1 MLKINKKLSKKGF
14 TLVELMVA
22 LAILGIAA
30 LGIFQAYTVGFQSM
44 TDAKDRTVAT
54 NIAQKKLEEVKNSV
68 KVAYPYYSIGYQ
80 ELNGKTFTI
89 IVATNS
95 KAENLEQ
102 VYRHGKLEK

>member
-1 MLKINKKLSKKGF
+1 MLNKILLRKIKFPLSLRGAKQRSNLKGF
-14 TLVELMVA
+14 SLIELMVA

-68 KVAYPYYSIGYQ
+68 QVAYPYYSIGEE
-80 ELNGKTFTI
+80 ELNG
-89 IVATNS
+89 
-95 KAENLEQ
+95 
-102 VYRHGKLEK
+102 